1 MKVPVEIMIRQVTN
15 LADRVVEMLREGE
28 LLLGDGDA
36 EAEYLYER
44 ACSHLQEASRKVK
57 QIVKHW
63 GQKGGGEE

>member
-36 EAEYLYER
+36 EAEYLY
-44 ACSHLQEASRKVK
+44 
-57 QIVKHW
+57 
-63 GQKGGGEE
+63 